1 MKLASRTAAMLAAVV
16 GMLLGATAASAA
28 TAPGAHATATGQAVA
43 VSGVSRTGERFRGTY
58 RVQHLVRAADGG
70 LYAVAEIRGV
80 LGRDRV
86 VRRHVRLRVTPTAH
100 TAQITPTPG
109 ACQVLNLTLG
119 PLDLNLLGLRVRLSE
134 VNLLIE
140 AIPGGGLLG
149 DLLCGLSGGPRAA
162 TAAATHRGRLA
173 LQRFTTRGDRLYAI
187 VRVRGRAGHRVQR
200 AIAMPKARTAQITP
214 TPGACQVLNLTLG
227 PLDLTLLGLRVRT
240 NRIDLRV
247 EAIPGGGLLGGLLC
261 GLSGGPMAATA
272 PTMLAQTLNQALG
285 LASAAPR
292 SRE

>member
-1 MKLASRTAAMLAAVV
+1 MKLASRRAAMLAVAV
-16 GMLLGATAASAA
+16 GMLGSATATTASAA
-28 TAPGAHATATGQAVA
+28 PSARAAATDRAVA
-43 VSGVSRTGERFRGTY
+43 VSGVSATGERFRGTY
-58 RVQHLVRAADGG
+58 RIERLVRSADGRT
-70 LYAVAEIRGV
+70 YAVAEIRGV
-80 LGRDRV
+80 LGRHLV
-86 VRRHVRLRVTPTAH
+86 VRRNVRLRVSPKAH

-162 TAAATHRGRLA
+162 AAAASTGGLA
-173 LQRFTTRGDRLYAI
+173 LQRFTTRGSRLYAV
-187 VRVRGRAGHRVQR
+187 VRARSRSGRQVQR
-200 AIAMPKARTAQITP
+200 AIAIPKARTAQITP

-227 PLDLTLLGLRVRT
+227 PIDLTLLGLRVRT
-240 NRIDLRV
+240 NQIDLRV

-261 GLSGGPMAATA
+261 GLSGGPTAAT
-272 PTMLAQTLNQALG
+272 TMLAQTLNQALG
-285 LASAAPR
+285 LANASARA
-292 SRE
+292 RE